1 MIDKNKRI
9 VILEDQSIVALDI
22 ELLFTNNGF
31 TNISSFSSGKKA
43 IENIN
48 LIKPDLALLDIKL
61 KGEVTGLDV
70 AEVLKKLNVEFI
82 FVSAFSDQNNYLKAL
97 NLNPAQIIYKPFKVQ
112 DLLKTVETVL
122 NKKK

>member
-31 TNISSFSSGKKA
+31 TNISSFSSGKEA

>member
-97 NLNPAQIIYKPFKVQ
+97 NLNPAQIIYKPFKLQ